1 MRPAVAR
8 NGGGRLLA
16 VHSPDYVEAWR
27 SVLCDVYGWR
37 REGRFAVVPSLLRAP
52 TFVCVP
58 GLDYTDLNAAE
69 ARELAR
75 EMAGRAFNVRALT
88 ASDDGEPPPGAA
100 GVLRVDLAAFGRDRE
115 AVWRHALHGTKRTAV
130 RRARKA
136 GLRCGEEAGPGATAT
151 LFRLVS
157 ATLARHGMPIVPA
170 ALFEGVVG
178 ALEARILVV
187 RDRAGEALASLLWCR
202 DGPLAWSPFVAG
214 VRRADRPGDLLFWT
228 MIEQALQEGADIVD
242 FGRARVGGGTC
253 RFKQK
258 FGAVP
263 VAVLRL
269 SDRPFDLYRRYAPA
283 QRLWRAL
290 PRPVTDRL
298 GPRVRRH
305 LADQ

>member
-1 MRPAVAR
+1 MRPAEAR
-8 NGGGRLLA
+8 SGGGGRLLA
-16 VHSPDYVEAWR
+16 VHSPDYVETWR
-27 SVLCDVYGWR
+27 SVVCDVYGWR
-37 REGRFAVVPSLLRAP
+37 RQGRFAVVPSLLQAP

-58 GLDYTDLNAAE
+58 GLDYTDLNAAD
-69 ARELAR
+69 ARELAH

-88 ASDDGEPPPGAA
+88 ASDDQPTPGAP

-115 AVWRHALHGTKRTAV
+115 TVWRHALHGTKRTAV

-136 GLRCGEEAGPGATAT
+136 GLRCGEEAGPAAVET

-157 ATLARHGMPIVPA
+157 ATLARHGVPIVPTA
-170 ALFEGVVG
+170 FFEGVIG
-178 ALEARILVV
+178 TLEARILVV

-202 DGPLAWSPFVAG
+202 DGPLALSPFVAG
-214 VRRADRPGDLLFWT
+214 VHRADRPGDLLFWT
-228 MIEQALQEGADIVD
+228 MMEQALLEGADIVD

-263 VAVLRL
+263 VSVLWL

-298 GPRVRRH
+298 GPRVRRR